1 LSPLFEF
8 GVFGRLPAGQASLK
22 ESKAEAGQA
31 AQLKCVP
38 RMLRSA
44 VSAFTRVFD
53 AL

>member
-1 LSPLFEF
+1 LARLLEF
-8 GVFGRLPAGQASLK
+8 GVPGRIFAGQASLK